1 MPTGLCCDRQTQVLL
16 MVYTCRDTGDH
27 AISFISSGNEE
38 AIYTAPY
45 SESWVINSSKS
56 TFARDRVGTTAAS
69 KQSERDA
76 EISTPG
82 GKILFIAT
90 C

>member
-1 MPTGLCCDRQTQVLL
+1 MPTGLCCDRQTHVLL
-16 MVYTCRDTGDH
+16 IVYTCRGTRDQ

-38 AIYTAPY
+38 ASYTAPY
-45 SESWVINSSKS
+45 SEPSVINSSKS
-56 TFARDRVGTTAAS
+56 TFACDRVGTTAAS
-69 KQSERDA
+69 KQSKRDA
-76 EISTPG
+76 EISTTG

>member
-1 MPTGLCCDRQTQVLL
+1 
-16 MVYTCRDTGDH
+16 MVYTCRGTGDQ
-27 AISFISSGNEE
+27 AISLISSGNEE
-38 AIYTAPY
+38 ASYTASY
-45 SESWVINSSKS
+45 SEPWVINSSKS
-56 TFARDRVGTTAAS
+56 TFACDRVGTTAAS

-76 EISTPG
+76 EISTPV